1 MTGRLGNAQ
10 RLLLEKL
17 VSRCRDLLMADLS
30 DALEGRYG
38 IRPDGTVEAASTMRS
53 LDDTGH
59 SERRDLIAVLEHF
72 AAEGSPGRTGRQRLV
87 REAVFTHLN
96 RLLAIRIAEAHGLL
110 PQSMAAGR
118 DSRGLRDLVSDV
130 APQLGADDT
139 GGYWAYLSLCGD
151 ELAADAPELFDPR
164 NPLLGLAPSP
174 LALDRVIAE
183 LQPDYPGETGRSIW
197 SAADT
202 LGWAYQFFNDEGER
216 TEMRRHAPETSRE
229 LAVRNQF
236 FTPDYVVGYLVH
248 NTLGRRLLDADP
260 RSGLADELD
269 WLIDPPAEKGAP
281 LELGGVKVLDPACGS
296 GHFLLGAYDV
306 LERAWHHV
314 GVGPGEAAPRIL
326 AALWGIE
333 IDPRAAQV
341 AAAAIILRARQACG
355 PGVVLPRP
363 NVICARELPPLPPEV
378 EGALPAGQRQLLAEL
393 RQELEHAPLLGSL
406 LKAEGL
412 LGARMVGLSTHP
424 NAGTVPLA
432 VPDEAA
438 GEVRATAADLLEVV
452 HQAAEHATSGAAERL
467 TAAEAGDALR
477 FLTAMSQ
484 RYDVVLMNPPFGEP
498 VVGTKAYIKAAYPWI
513 PTKDHN
519 LLAAFVGR
527 GIELCDQHGYV
538 GAITSR
544 AGLFLT
550 TFGPWRTDV
559 LLGHRLVTL
568 ADLGFGVMEQALVEA
583 AAYVIS
589 PGRGD
594 PSRPVPFLRL
604 LRQPAATRGD
614 ALRQAITAARRGTP
628 DDRVFRVAPADFAAI
643 PGSPLAYWLPA
654 SIRRLFRHLPPLE
667 GHGAQVRQGL
677 ATGDD
682 FRFVRARWE
691 VDPRRIAQDRE
702 ATRRG
707 RRWVPFAK
715 GGEYSPYWADIHLV
729 VDWEN
734 DGARIRSYEGSVIRN
749 QQYYFRPGL
758 TWPRRTASG
767 FGPRI
772 MPAACAFADKG
783 PAIIAAQGELVML
796 GWLTSRLAGA
806 LLAVMLGAAD
816 ETSSGTA
823 SKSYEVGLVANIPW
837 PDQLRAIDGFADL
850 VQAIAATIRSR
861 DLTDETTTSFVAPMR
876 HPVGLGIEYQLEED
890 VRVTEDGVLRILDD
904 SLVLEEEILGV
915 IGSDAASFVEEEM
928 GTHPAALPEFPI
940 PDLKTLYVEPVG
952 QLIATGVSMRG
963 GLRALSQ
970 KTFIADRRLEVL
982 AHTYGANPRC
992 IVDQRR
998 RLGLLPPGA
1007 ERDAADR
1014 VFSYLLGCALGRWD
1028 VRMGRDPSLAPRPG
1042 DLLEPPAACSPG
1054 MLVGRD
1060 GFPTADPGPGYPLS
1074 IPRDGVLVDEPGH
1087 RADVVGAV
1095 EAAAAALV
1103 DEPSM
1108 LVNELIGLL
1117 GRGLRDHLRRQ
1128 FFKDHLSRYSKSRRK
1143 APIYWPLYIP
1153 SRSWGVWVYAHRISR
1168 ETLFSVE
1175 AAADQRLGSA
1185 ITEMRRLEDAQ
1196 LAAGRG
1202 TPRQVAAMLESERR
1216 VAEELRRF
1224 QREARRIAETGWVPD
1239 LDDGMVLC
1247 AAPLVELLPDWQT
1260 ELSTRRAEIKAGR
1273 YPWSAVHEHRD
1284 AL

>member
-10 RLLLEKL
+10 RTLLEKL
-17 VSRCRDLLMADLS
+17 VSRCRDLLKVDLS
-30 DALEGRYG
+30 DTLEGRYG
-38 IRPDGTVEAASTMRS
+38 IRPDGTVEAASTLRS
-53 LDDTGH
+53 LDDSGH
-59 SERRDLIAVLEHF
+59 SDRRDLIAVLDHF
-72 AAEGSPGRTGRQRLV
+72 AAEGSRGRMGRQRLV

-96 RLLAIRIAEAHGLL
+96 RLLAVRIAEAHGLL

-139 GGYWAYLSLCGD
+139 GGYWTYLSLCGD

-164 NPLLGLAPSP
+164 NPLLALAPSP

-183 LQPDYPGETGRSIW
+183 LQPDYPGQTGRSIW

-202 LGWAYQFFNDEGER
+202 LGWAYQFFNDENER
-216 TEMRRHAPETSRE
+216 TEMRRHAPATSRE

-260 RSGLADELD
+260 HSGLADELD
-269 WLIDPPAEKGAP
+269 WLIDPPTEQGAP

-306 LERAWHHV
+306 LERAWDHF

-363 NVICARELPPLPPEV
+363 NVICARELPPLSPEV

-393 RQELEHAPLLGSL
+393 RQELEHAAVLGSL

-424 NAGTVPLA
+424 KAGTVPLA

-452 HQAAEHATSGAAERL
+452 HQAAEQATSGAAERL

-477 FLTAMSQ
+477 FLTAISQ

-550 TFGPWRTDV
+550 TFKAWRAEV

-589 PGRGD
+589 RERGD
-594 PSRPVPFLRL
+594 PMRPVPFLRL
-604 LRQPAATRGD
+604 LREPAATRGA
-614 ALRQAITAARRGTP
+614 ALHQAVTAARRRTP
-628 DDRVFRVAPADFAAI
+628 DDRVYRVAPADFAAI

-654 SIRRLFRHLPPLE
+654 SIRRLFRDLPPLE

-691 VDPRRIAQDRE
+691 VDPHRIGHDRE

-758 TWPRRTASG
+758 TWPSRTQGG
-767 FGPRI
+767 FNPRLL
-772 MPAACAFADKG
+772 PGGCAFGHKG
-783 PAIIAAQGELVML
+783 PAIFPLPPERPLSLLALL
-796 GWLTSRLAGA
+796 LSRLYIA
-806 LLAVMLGAAD
+806 LLDTVATFG
-816 ETSSGTA
+816 
-823 SKSYEVGLVANIPW
+823 SYEVGAVGRLPWAKETTELGEGMAAAICQHKANIDAGEETTSRFVRPL
-837 PDQLRAIDGFADL
+837 DSARLGAG
-850 VQAIAATIRSR
+850 VAATDTRR
-861 DLTDETTTSFVAPMR
+861 LHQGAQLLDDLADSE
-876 HPVGLGIEYQLEED
+876 
-890 VRVTEDGVLRILDD
+890 VRVLAALGLDD
-904 SLVLEEEILGV
+904 EARNFLDEQIGRITFPATLSDDQAVSEAVRVEPPRWVDAELEGAARQAKV
-915 IGSDAASFVEEEM
+915 PVDAA
-928 GTHPAALPEFPI
+928 AALLMDDP
-940 PDLKTLYVEPVG
+940 
-952 QLIATGVSMRG
+952 AR
-963 GLRALSQ
+963 RA
-970 KTFIADRRLEVL
+970 RLM
-982 AHTYGANPRC
+982 
-992 IVDQRR
+992 
-998 RLGLLPPGA
+998 
-1007 ERDAADR
+1007 RDAADR

-1028 VRMGRDPSLAPRPG
+1028 VRVGRDPALAPWPG
-1042 DLLEPPAACSPG
+1042 DLLDPPAACSPG

-1060 GFPTADPGPGYPLS
+1060 GFPTADPGPDYPLPV
-1074 IPRDGVLVDEPGH
+1074 PRDGVLVDEPGH
-1087 RADVVGAV
+1087 RVDVLGAV

-1108 LVNELIGLL
+1108 LVNELTGLL

-1185 ITEMRRLEDAQ
+1185 ITEIRRLEDAQ
-1196 LAAGRG
+1196 LSAGRG

-1247 AAPLVELLPDWQT
+1247 AAPLVELVPDWRA

-1273 YPWSAVHEHRD
+1273 HPWSVVHEHRD